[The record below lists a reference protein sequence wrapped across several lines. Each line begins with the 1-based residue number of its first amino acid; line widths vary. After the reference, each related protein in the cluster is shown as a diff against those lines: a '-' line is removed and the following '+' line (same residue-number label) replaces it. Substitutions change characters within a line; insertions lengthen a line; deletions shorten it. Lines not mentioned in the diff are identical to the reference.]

1 MRIQTSRKKQ
11 TALNLN
17 IYRNLHHRSNN
28 ALKVKFKELAE
39 KRLKGMPQLGRIRLH
54 YSICPKSKRRLD
66 IGNVGSIVD
75 KFFSDVLTESG
86 IIEDDD
92 FTRLDFVSF
101 GFGGLA
107 KEEHVLVTITEIE
120 ERTNMKLSM
129 TAQLSADDIREAA
142 AAWVS
147 EQTGQAATA
156 SDIVLSADVTAVATL
171 GDATASTTTK
181 PATKVKR
188 RTKAQIE
195 ADNKAAEEAETN
207 ATTDDATV
215 PDSTDVDG
223 GGSDQ
228 NSEEEADTPEQTSK
242 KFEADCKAEDEG
254 KQSKNDSAES
264 PEESSKGT
272 DETADATEETPAP
285 VKKKKSSIFAQ

>member
-171 GDATASTTTK
+171 GDASASTTTK